1 MRRFVMFNSLK
12 RFFSKSQTQVYLTL
26 IFLMVILYLVRSFL
40 TTILLITIFSYFG
53 VHGSRVIKRFT
64 KIPYLLSVIFF
75 YILVIFGVV
84 MIFRFVIPVFT
95 NEGQHL
101 YDAIVTGL
109 KEYPQVDQYLGHY
122 VDKLNM
128 WDKISTNWQKI
139 VLNGLTAITTVS
151 DIVMKVALSFFLSL
165 IFTLTLPKLKNFGH
179 QFEQSDFPKFF
190 KIIYELGTKFI
201 YILGQIIEVQLVI
214 DFINTILMMIG
225 LTVLGMP
232 SAFVLGLMVFIFG
245 LIPVAGVLI
254 SSIPLALIALSM
266 GGLKT
271 MLELIIL
278 IIVIHAFEAYVLHP
292 KLMSSRADLPIFVT
306 FTTLIIMEHILGT
319 WGLIVG
325 VPIVAFL
332 MDLMEIHHF
341 DKNWHQTKD
350 NNLDNSNNTN

>member
-1 MRRFVMFNSLK
+1 MFASLN
-12 RFFSKSQTQVYLTL
+12 RFFSKYQTQVYLTL
-26 IFLMVILYLVRSFL
+26 IFLAVILYLVRSFL

-53 VHGSRVIKRFT
+53 VHGSRAIKRFT
-64 KIPYLLSVIFF
+64 KIPYLLSVLLF
-75 YILVIFGVV
+75 YTLVILSVV
-84 MIFRFVIPVFT
+84 MIFRFVIPVFA

-101 YDAIVTGL
+101 YDAIVAGL

-122 VDKLNM
+122 INKLNM

-139 VLNGLTAITTVS
+139 LLNGLTAITTVS
-151 DIVMKVALSFFLSL
+151 DVVVKVALSFFLSL
-165 IFTLTLPKLKNFGH
+165 IFTLTLPKLAKFGH
-179 QFEQSDFPKFF
+179 QFENSSFPKFF

-225 LTVLGMP
+225 LTILGMP

-254 SSIPLALIALSM
+254 SSVPLALIAFSM
-266 GGLKT
+266 GGIKV
-271 MLELIIL
+271 MIELIIL
-278 IIVIHAFEAYVLHP
+278 IIIIHAFESYVLHP

-332 MDLMEIHHF
+332 MDLMGIHHF
-341 DKNWHQTKD
+341 DKNWHQKKET
-350 NNLDNSNNTN
+350 NNLNSPDTQN